1 MNQAMSPEL
10 PAAWFFLLAFT
21 LVLFVILDGADL
33 GIGVLSL
40 RANKQ
45 ERSVMMD
52 TIGPLW
58 YANET
63 WLVIAGAILFG
74 AFPLAYSLVLSSL
87 YIPVMIL
94 LFGLIFRAVS
104 TEFMGHSDRKG
115 LWGMIFGCGSLLA
128 IAGQGFVLGGILSPI
143 KVEDGLFAGGPWDWL
158 NVISITITA
167 GTIAA
172 YSMLGASY
180 LASKSE
186 GTQAHNRKLQRI
198 SASLALV
205 LFILSLVLA
214 FLIRGSALYSWSP
227 PRTCVEAFFLLAAIF
242 GFIMLL
248 SRSNGRARDR
258 YSFLWSIVVFLSVA
272 GAIVSAV
279 YPYFIPFSL
288 TIFDAAAPSQTLIFM
303 LFGVGAIL
311 PVILVYNLY
320 VRGVFS
326 GTAYGDH
333 NKGPD

>member
-1 MNQAMSPEL
+1 MEPTL
-10 PAAWFFLLAFT
+10 PAVWFFLMGFT
-21 LVLFVILDGADL
+21 LILFIILDGADL

-40 RANKQ
+40 GANKQ

-87 YIPVMIL
+87 YVPVMMV
-94 LFGLIFRAVS
+94 LFGLIFRAAS
-104 TEFMGHSDRKG
+104 IEFMGHSDRKRP
-115 LWGMIFGCGSLLA
+115 WGMVFGCGSLLA
-128 IAGQGFVLGGILSPI
+128 IAGQGFVLGGILSPV
-143 KVEDGLFAGGPWDWL
+143 KVENGLFAGGPWDWL
-158 NVISITITA
+158 NVVSIMIAA
-167 GTIAA
+167 GTVAA

-180 LASKSE
+180 LVNKSE
-186 GTQAHNRKLQRI
+186 GSSQAHNRKLQRI
-198 SASLALV
+198 SASLALG

-214 FLIRGSALYSWSP
+214 FVIRGPDLRSWAP
-227 PRTCVEAFFLLAAIF
+227 PRTYAVVFFLLAALF

-248 SRSNGRARDR
+248 SRSNARIRDR
-258 YSFLWSIVVFLSVA
+258 SSFVWSIVVFLSVA
-272 GAIVSAV
+272 GAIVSAI

-311 PVILVYNLY
+311 PVIVVYNLY
-320 VRGVFS
+320 TRGIFS
-326 GTAYGDH
+326 GKAYGDH
-333 NKGPD
+333 NKDTY